1 MCAKEGVEASK
12 STPGEV
18 GSPHVT
24 NLDPAVTGWVG
35 VAGTALL
42 LRRHKL

>member
-1 MCAKEGVEASK
+1 MCAKEGVETSK
-12 STPGEV
+12 STSGEV
-18 GSPHVT
+18 GPHHVT
-24 NLDPAVTGWVG
+24 NLDPAVTGRVG